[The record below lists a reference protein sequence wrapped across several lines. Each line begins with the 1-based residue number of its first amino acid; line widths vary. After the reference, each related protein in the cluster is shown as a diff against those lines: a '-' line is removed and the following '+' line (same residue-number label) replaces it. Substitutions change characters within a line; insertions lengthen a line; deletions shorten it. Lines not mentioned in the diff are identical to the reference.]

1 VLLLPA
7 GHAGA
12 AAGDRGL
19 AARTQAVRN
28 LPGRYQNIA
37 TVACS
42 PDTSS
47 ATAVRGG
54 VRYWQRFWC
63 TGRTRQQV
71 SFRLRFET
79 TGKCA
84 ACWRITHLSGTDAA
98 DLRTKRPASPAPST
112 TPSPATPGPSA
123 DYPGL
128 GPGHWISDVSGDASI
143 VRLED
148 GSLWLVSPP
157 SRAAAASWLPLA
169 HITVRTGTDASYGY
183 RLVNT
188 DDQEAADARFLRID

>member
-1 VLLLPA
+1 LT
-7 GHAGA
+7 
-12 AAGDRGL
+12 
-19 AARTQAVRN
+19 ARTQAVRS
-28 LPGRYQNIA
+28 LPGRYQNIS

-47 ATAVRGG
+47 ATAVRRG

-63 TGRTRQQV
+63 TGRTRQRV
-71 SFRLRFET
+71 AFRLRFET
-79 TGKCA
+79 MGACA
-84 ACWRITHLSGTDAA
+84 ACWKITHLTGTNAA
-98 DLRTKRPASPAPST
+98 DLRTKSAT
-112 TPSPATPGPSA
+112 TPSPVAPSPTA

-128 GPGHWISDVSGDASI
+128 GSGHYISDLSGDASV

-157 SRAAAASWLPLA
+157 SRAAAARWLPLA
-169 HITVRTGTDASYGY
+169 HITVRTGTDSSYGY

-188 DDQEAADARFLRID
+188 DDQVAADARFLRFD